1 MRKTLANEAL
11 QTTAAS
17 PGVIE
22 RSECMLF
29 VSGLSAAV
37 SELARSAPCA
47 HGARDREAAVAH

>member
-22 RSECMLF
+22 RPDCMLI
-29 VSGLSAAV
+29 VSDHTAAV
-37 SELARSAPCA
+37 SEL
-47 HGARDREAAVAH
+47 DR

>member
-17 PGVIE
+17 PRVIE
-22 RSECMLF
+22 RSECMLI

-37 SELARSAPCA
+37 SDIERWAEYT
-47 HGARDREAAVAH
+47 HH

>member
-17 PGVIE
+17 PRVIE
-22 RSECMLF
+22 RSEGMLI

-37 SELARSAPCA
+37 SELIRSAA
-47 HGARDREAAVAH
+47 SIRQQVALSCPGIF